1 MRSLRPWWLAHASL
15 LFHVLDHW
23 TEGLECAK
31 PIARAPI
38 LLERTIMFEAG
49 AYISYNLSLSTDW
62 GTRRMVGAKDK
73 SKLGYRIFLAI
84 VVLVLG
90 GSMLM
95 YLVPQSPVGSEIST
109 DTLAKIGDESVS
121 VQDVRQQLN
130 QIEQRNPNMKPLE
143 SLYAQ
148 QILKQLVFEKEIEYE
163 AKRLGIAVSDQER
176 ADRIRQYVPTAF
188 IGGTFVGMDRY
199 STEVQARFQLT
210 VPVFEELIRQG
221 LLEEKFRK
229 LVTDGI
235 SVGPAE
241 LQDEFRYKNEKL
253 KLDYA
258 LIKPEDLE
266 GKISPDE
273 AQIRSAYEKNKSKY
287 QVPERRVVRYAVVDI
302 NQIRQNL
309 QVSDD
314 MLKQQ
319 YMANMQQ
326 YQVPNRVHVQHILFM
341 TVGKTTDAE
350 VEEVKKKAE
359 DVLKQVKKGG
369 KFEDLAKKYSEDPG
383 SKDKGGDLNW
393 ITERQTVPEF
403 EKTAFSLSPGQV
415 SDLVKTQYGFHII
428 KVLEKETAH
437 TKPFEEVKDSLRAP
451 LLLSQADKLA
461 SDTADK
467 LSAAIRQSNKIPLD
481 DLAKQYHL
489 TVNETRAISAT
500 DPLLELANSQE
511 AKDAIFR
518 LRPGELSLPVRTDRG
533 YVVLSVKSSQPAHA
547 GSLDEVRDRVIT
559 DLKREKSTDLAKAK
573 GDELIKR
580 VKAGEKF
587 DATARALGLE
597 PKTSDSIARDGS
609 IPGAA
614 SGKQLGAAFNLKTG
628 DVGAPLSLGQNW
640 MVYRVA
646 EKTEANLADFD
657 KQKKPL
663 TEELLQSKRNL
674 AFEAFRTALDNRLK
688 VEGKLKLMP
697 EKLKSFGTFG

>member
-1 MRSLRPWWLAHASL
+1 
-15 LFHVLDHW
+15 
-23 TEGLECAK
+23 
-31 PIARAPI
+31 
-38 LLERTIMFEAG
+38 
-49 AYISYNLSLSTDW
+49 
-62 GTRRMVGAKDK
+62 MVGAKDK
-73 SKLGYRIFLAI
+73 SKLGYRILLGA

-90 GSMLM
+90 GSMLL
-95 YLVPQSPVGSEIST
+95 YLVPQSPVSGEIAT
-109 DTLAKIGDESVS
+109 DTVAKIGDESVS

-143 SLYAQ
+143 ALYAQ
-148 QILKQLVFEKEIEYE
+148 QILKQLVFQKEIEYE

-188 IGGTFVGMDRY
+188 NGGTFVGMDRY
-199 STEVQARFQLT
+199 SAEVQARFQLT

-241 LQDEFRYKNEKL
+241 LQDEFRYKNEKV
-253 KLDYA
+253 KLEYA

-273 AQIRSAYEKNKSKY
+273 TEIRTAYEKNKTKY
-287 QVPERRVVRYAVVDI
+287 QVPERRVVRYALVDV
-302 NQIRQNL
+302 NQIRQSL

-319 YMANMQQ
+319 YQANIQQ
-326 YQVPNRVHVQHILFM
+326 YQVPNRVHVEHILFM
-341 TVGKTTDAE
+341 TVGKTDAE
-350 VEEVKKKAE
+350 VEEIKKKAE

-383 SKDKGGDLNW
+383 SKDKGGDLSW
-393 ITERQTVPEF
+393 ITQGQTVPEF

-428 KVLEKETAH
+428 KVLEKETAR
-437 TKPFEEVKDSLRAP
+437 TKPFDEVKDSLRAP
-451 LLLSQADKLA
+451 LLLSQSDKLA

-467 LSAAIRQSNKIPLD
+467 LSAAIRQSNKISLD
-481 DLAKQYHL
+481 DLARQYHL
-489 TVNETRAISAT
+489 TVNETRPIAAT

-518 LRPGELSLPVRTDRG
+518 LRPDEVSLPVRTDRG
-533 YVVLSVKSSQPAHA
+533 YAVLAVKSSQPTHQ
-547 GSLDEVRDRVIT
+547 GSVEEVRDRVVT
-559 DLKREKSTDLAKAK
+559 DLKREKSTDIARSKAE
-573 GDELIKR
+573 ELIKR
-580 VKAGEKF
+580 VKGGEKF
-587 DATARALGLE
+587 DAAARALGLE
-597 PKTSDSIARDGS
+597 PKTSDLIARDGS

-614 SGKQLGAAFNLKTG
+614 SGKQVSAAFSLKAG
-628 DVGAPLSLGQNW
+628 DTASPLSLGQNW
-640 MVYRVA
+640 LVYRVA
-646 EKTEANLADFD
+646 EKTEANPADFD
-657 KQKKPL
+657 KQKKQL
-663 TEELLQSKRNL
+663 TDELLQSKRNL
-674 AFEAFRTALDNRLK
+674 AFEAFQKSLDDRMK
-688 VEGKLKLMP
+688 QEGKLKLMP
-697 EKLKSFGTFG
+697 DKLKSFGTFG

>member
-1 MRSLRPWWLAHASL
+1 MA
-15 LFHVLDHW
+15 
-23 TEGLECAK
+23 
-31 PIARAPI
+31 
-38 LLERTIMFEAG
+38 
-49 AYISYNLSLSTDW
+49 
-62 GTRRMVGAKDK
+62 GAKDK
-73 SKLGYRIFLAI
+73 SKLGYRILLGA

-90 GSMLM
+90 GSMLL
-95 YLVPQSPVGSEIST
+95 YLVPQSPVSGEIST

-143 SLYAQ
+143 ALYAQ

-163 AKRLGIAVSDQER
+163 AKRLGIAVTDQER

-188 IGGTFVGMDRY
+188 NGGTFVGMDRY
-199 STEVQARFQLT
+199 SAEVQARFQLT

-241 LQDEFRYKNEKL
+241 LQDEFHYKNEKV

-266 GKISPDE
+266 AKISPDE
-273 AQIRSAYEKNKSKY
+273 AEIRSAYEKNKSKY
-287 QVPERRVVRYAVVDI
+287 QVPERRVVRYTLVDV
-302 NQIRQNL
+302 NQMRQSV

-319 YMANMQQ
+319 YMANIQQ

-350 VEEVKKKAE
+350 VEEIKKKAE

-383 SKDKGGDLNW
+383 SKDKGGDLSW
-393 ITERQTVPEF
+393 ITQGQTVPEF

-467 LSAAIRQSNKIPLD
+467 LSAAIRQSNKISLD

-489 TVNETRAISAT
+489 TVNETRPISAT

-518 LRPGELSLPVRTDRG
+518 LRPEELSMPIRTDRG
-533 YVVLSVKSSQPAHA
+533 YVVLSVKSILPAHQ
-547 GSLDEVRDRVIT
+547 GSLDEVRNRVIT
-559 DLKREKSTDLAKAK
+559 DLKRENSIESAKNKAE
-573 GDELIKR
+573 ELTKR

-587 DATARALGLE
+587 DTAARALGLE
-597 PKTSDSIARDGS
+597 PKTSDALARDGS

-614 SGKQLGAAFNLKTG
+614 SGKQLGAAFNLRAG
-628 DVGAPLSLGQNW
+628 DVAAPLSLGQNW
-640 MVYRVA
+640 FVYRVA

-657 KQKKPL
+657 KQKKQL

-688 VEGKLKLMP
+688 LEGKLKLMP

>member
-1 MRSLRPWWLAHASL
+1 
-15 LFHVLDHW
+15 
-23 TEGLECAK
+23 
-31 PIARAPI
+31 
-38 LLERTIMFEAG
+38 
-49 AYISYNLSLSTDW
+49 
-62 GTRRMVGAKDK
+62 MVGAKDK
-73 SKLGYRIFLAI
+73 SKLGYRILLGA

-90 GSMLM
+90 GSMLL
-95 YLVPQSPVGSEIST
+95 YLVPQSPVSGEIAT
-109 DTLAKIGDESVS
+109 DTVAKIGDESVS
-121 VQDVRQQLN
+121 VQDVRQQLK

-143 SLYAQ
+143 ALYAQ
-148 QILKQLVFEKEIEYE
+148 QILKQLVFQKEIEYE

-188 IGGTFVGMDRY
+188 NGGTFVGMDRY
-199 STEVQARFQLT
+199 SAEVQARFQLT

-241 LQDEFRYKNEKL
+241 LQDEFRYKNEKV
-253 KLDYA
+253 KLEYA

-273 AQIRSAYEKNKSKY
+273 AEIRAAYDKNKSKY
-287 QVPERRVVRYAVVDI
+287 QVPERRVVRYALVDV
-302 NQIRQNL
+302 NQIRQSL

-319 YMANMQQ
+319 YQANIQQ
-326 YQVPNRVHVQHILFM
+326 YQVPNRVHVEHILFM
-341 TVGKTTDAE
+341 TVGKTDAE
-350 VEEVKKKAE
+350 VEEIKKKAE

-383 SKDKGGDLNW
+383 SKDKGGDLSW
-393 ITERQTVPEF
+393 ITQGQTVPEF

-428 KVLEKETAH
+428 KVLEKETAR
-437 TKPFEEVKDSLRAP
+437 TKPFDEVKDSLRAP
-451 LLLSQADKLA
+451 LLLSQSDKLA

-467 LSAAIRQSNKIPLD
+467 LSAAIRQSNKISLD

-489 TVNETRAISAT
+489 TVNETRPIAAT

-518 LRPGELSLPVRTDRG
+518 LRLDEVSLPVRTDRG
-533 YVVLSVKSSQPAHA
+533 YVVLAVKSSQPAHQ
-547 GSLDEVRDRVIT
+547 GSLEEVRDRVVT
-559 DLKREKSTDLAKAK
+559 DLKREKSTDIARSKAE
-573 GDELIKR
+573 ELIKR
-580 VKAGEKF
+580 VKGGEKF
-587 DATARALGLE
+587 DAAARALGLE
-597 PKTSDSIARDGS
+597 AKTSDLIARDGS

-614 SGKQLGAAFNLKTG
+614 SGKQVSAAFNLKAG
-628 DVGAPLSLGQNW
+628 DTASPLSLGQNW
-640 MVYRVA
+640 LVYHVA
-646 EKTEANLADFD
+646 EKTEANPADFD
-657 KQKKPL
+657 KQKKQL
-663 TEELLQSKRNL
+663 TDELLQSKRNL
-674 AFEAFRTALDNRLK
+674 AFEAFQKSLDDRMK
-688 VEGKLKLMP
+688 QEGKLKLMP
-697 EKLKSFGTFG
+697 DKLKSFGTFG